1 MRKTAIIALAALS
14 LTAGC
19 GKKTGLKPAV
29 GQQLPPKAET
39 AAAQPSVADLLAVPS
54 QAKPTR
60 DDELVTKSKPL
71 QPDRF
76 DLPPPG

>member
-1 MRKTAIIALAALS
+1 MRKTAILALAALA
-14 LTAGC
+14 LLAGC
-19 GKKTGLKPAV
+19 GKRNVLRPAD
-29 GQQLPPKAET
+29 GEQLPPKPAM
-39 AAAQPSVADLLAVPS
+39 ASARPGVGDLLNPAT
-54 QAKPTR
+54 QARPVR

>member
-1 MRKTAIIALAALS
+1 MRKTAIIALAALT
-14 LTAGC
+14 LAAGC

-39 AAAQPSVADLLAVPS
+39 AAARPSVTDLLAVSS